1 MPLKLFAGIVPVSRI
16 SALRD
21 ALAGVTLASM
31 NIPQV
36 LGYTRIAG
44 TPVVTGLYTLLL
56 PLVAFAIF
64 GSSRHLVV
72 AADSATAAIFANGLS
87 GVALPGSARYM
98 DLVAVI
104 ALLTAAFLLI
114 ARLFRLGFL
123 ADFLSRTVLV
133 GFLAGVGVQVGVAVL
148 GEMLGIAISN
158 HRTVDQVLE
167 IVQGLGHVQQL
178 TAGLSVALLA
188 CIAGGHRWL
197 PRVPIALAAVIA
209 TIALSAAYDFAGR
222 GIATIGPVPGGLPA
236 LALPHVTWDEFI
248 RLPSVALS
256 CFVIIVAQSA
266 AASRVFALRH
276 HERVDANADL
286 LGLAAANAAAAA
298 SGAFVVNGSPTQT
311 AMGERAGATS
321 QVAQLAAA
329 ATVALV
335 LLFLTGPLQYLPRC
349 VLAAIVFGIA
359 IGLIDVR
366 TLAAIRRESP
376 GEFALAIVTAATV
389 ALVGLEQGILV
400 AVALSLLRHVRQSYL
415 PHTTIF
421 APGPGGRW
429 VAIPAVP
436 GAQTEAGLIVYR
448 FGADLFYANES
459 RFTDEVRALIEHAPA
474 PVRWLIVDAGAITAI
489 DYSAAQSVRDLCED
503 LKSAGVQLVF
513 ARVSMY
519 LRDDMDRHCI
529 SDVIGAQRILP
540 TMHEALA
547 LLPGVVR

>member
-123 ADFLSRTVLV
+123 ADVLSRTVLV

>member
-56 PLVAFAIF
+56 PLVAFAVF